1 MLKMMMLASSKKI
14 CGRSLGVPV
23 LLNQRPSLM
32 PQRFFAAKGAKK
44 KNSAALAT
52 TAPAETKKV
61 GKVGQETKQMQL
73 QQNQQQQSN
82 QIRKAGKDK
91 KSWQ

>member
-1 MLKMMMLASSKKI
+1 
-14 CGRSLGVPV
+14 
-23 LLNQRPSLM
+23 M

-52 TAPAETKKV
+52 TAPAKTKKV

-73 QQNQQQQSN
+73 Q
-82 QIRKAGKDK
+82 
-91 KSWQ
+91 

>member
-1 MLKMMMLASSKKI
+1 MMLASSKKI

-52 TAPAETKKV
+52 TAPAKTKKV
-61 GKVGQETKQMQL
+61 GKVGQETTQMQL
-73 QQNQQQQSN
+73 HEDQQQQSN

>member
-14 CGRSLGVPV
+14 CASSLGVPV

-44 KNSAALAT
+44 KGSAALAT
-52 TAPAETKKV
+52 TAPAKSKKV
-61 GKVGQETKQMQL
+61 GKVGQESKQMQL
-73 QQNQQQQSN
+73 KQDHQ
-82 QIRKAGKDK
+82 
-91 KSWQ
+91 